1 VHRFSALMPIRK
13 AGQGPRAIMT
23 TTADNTPVIIGVGQ
37 FAERPD
43 DADYQALSP
52 MDLGGEALA
61 AAIADCGATGD
72 VAGTIDTIAAIRQF
86 EISTPRAPVPFG
98 KSNNPPRSYGKRVGA
113 NPERAILEIGGGQG
127 NQKLIGEFA
136 ADIAEGRSEVAAIV
150 GSEAISTVLTLMAKG
165 ETPDWSE
172 EVDGQLEDRGF
183 GMGNMYERMLRYN
196 GLRTIVPLYA
206 LFENRRRADL
216 GKSLDEYRRD
226 IAELF
231 APFSAVAAKNPY
243 AASPVVRS
251 AEELAT
257 VTKRNRIIAEPYA
270 RMTVARDQVNQA
282 AALLLA
288 SVGKARELGIPEEK
302 WIYIHAVTQAAE
314 TTVLSRPDLG
324 KSTTAIESVRAAL
337 DISGMGMDAISY
349 IDLYSCFAIPVFN
362 ITDAF
367 GIAPDDPRG
376 LTLTGG
382 LPFFGGA
389 GNNYSAHAIAEAVL
403 RLRKDREAYAF
414 INANGGAMHKNA
426 VGIYSARPALWPDT
440 TRYTDAARD
449 QDEVD
454 TIEEMA
460 GEGVVE
466 TYTVVPGKTETVG
479 AVVGQVESG
488 ERFVARAAPDDAETL
503 AVLQE
508 GEPFGRKII
517 VRGEEDSSNVFTF
530 AD

>member
-1 VHRFSALMPIRK
+1 
-13 AGQGPRAIMT
+13 MT
-23 TTADNTPVIIGVGQ
+23 VIPDTTPVIIGVGQ

-43 DADYQALSP
+43 DAGYQALSP
-52 MDLGGEALA
+52 MDLGGKALA
-61 AAIADCGATGD
+61 AAIADCGAEGD
-72 VAGTIDTIAAIRQF
+72 VVGAIDTIAAIRQF

-98 KSNNPPRSYGKRVGA
+98 KSNNPPRSYGARVGA
-113 NPERAILEIGGGQG
+113 NPERAILEIVGGQG
-127 NQKLIGEFA
+127 NQKMVGELA
-136 ADIAEGRSEVAAIV
+136 TDIAEGRSQVAAIV

-165 ETPDWSE
+165 EQRDWSE

-183 GMGNMYERMLRYN
+183 GIGNLFERMLRYN
-196 GLRTIVPLYA
+196 GLRTVIPLYA

-216 GKSLDEYRRD
+216 GRSLDEYRLD
-226 IAELF
+226 IAKLF
-231 APFSAVAAKNPY
+231 APFSDVAAKNPY
-243 AASPVVRS
+243 AASPVARS
-251 AEELAT
+251 VEELAT
-257 VTKRNRIIAEPYA
+257 VTKRNRILAEPYA

-282 AALLLA
+282 AAILIA

-302 WIYIHAVTQAAE
+302 WIYIHAATQAAE

-324 KSTTAIESVRAAL
+324 KSTTAIKSVSLAL
-337 DISGMGMDAISY
+337 EITGIAMDDISY
-349 IDLYSCFAIPVFN
+349 FDLYSCFAIPLFN
-362 ITDAF
+362 IIDAF

-389 GNNYSAHAIAEAVL
+389 GNNYSAHAIAEAVM
-403 RLRKDREAYAF
+403 RLRADRNSYALV
-414 INANGGAMHKNA
+414 NANGGVMHKNA
-426 VGIYSARPALWPDT
+426 VGIYSARPAAWPDAE
-440 TRYTDAARD
+440 RYADVDRD

-454 TIEEMA
+454 TIEEMV

-466 TYTVVPGKTETVG
+466 TFTVVPGKTETVG

-508 GEPFGRKII
+508 GEPFGRRIL
-517 VRGEEDSSNVFTF
+517 VRGEDDNRNIFTF